1 MFTTDTALCS
11 LTVPTSMR
19 PLATPPHTI
28 PAEPVGEIV
37 RVLVA
42 DDFPLVRD
50 ANAAALDRR
59 DGLEVVGVA
68 TDGAEA
74 VEMARELRPDVT
86 VLDLRMP
93 NMSGLA
99 ALAQLTSELRQTRV
113 LLLTACEEP
122 KTLVEAISLG
132 AAGFL
137 TKRVTGDELA
147 DAVLRV
153 GRGEWVFSPS
163 LTGPLLRGLARQ
175 LSPEEAPPPA
185 VLTTTERDM
194 LRRVADGK
202 TDQQI
207 GLEFYMSTRT
217 VQSHLL

>member
-1 MFTTDTALCS
+1 MRALTNQLQIS
-11 LTVPTSMR
+11 PDQPFRDV
-19 PLATPPHTI
+19 
-28 PAEPVGEIV
+28 V

-50 ANAAALDRR
+50 ANAAALARR
-59 DGLEVVGVA
+59 SGLDVVGVA

-74 VEMARELRPDVT
+74 VEMARKLRPDVV

-122 KTLVEAISLG
+122 RTLVDAISLG

-153 GRGEWVFSPS
+153 GRGESVFSPS
-163 LTGPLLRGLARQ
+163 LTGPLLRGLARE
-175 LSPEEAPPPA
+175 LLPEEAPSPA
-185 VLTTTERDM
+185 VLTTTEREI
-194 LRRVADGK
+194 LRRVAAGK
-202 TDQQI
+202 TDKQI
-207 GLEFYMSTRT
+207 GLELYMSTRT
-217 VQSHLL
+217 IQSHLL